1 MNAGLYVMTVIIW
14 GTTWIA
20 IKLQLGEV
28 AVQASIL
35 YRFSLAAVVLFAVLL
50 LLRRLQ
56 PMTAR
61 DHGFCLLQGAC
72 LFSLNFFCIYN
83 ATSYISS
90 GLMSVIFSMATV
102 MNVVNSRLWF
112 GLNPSIKT
120 LAGATIGLTGIATLF
135 WPEVTGDGF
144 DQHALLGMGLGA
156 MGTYL
161 FSSGNMISVR
171 HQRRGLRPPTT
182 NAWSMFYGVCLMALI
197 IAVQG
202 VPLTFSS
209 EPAYIGALLYLAIP
223 GTVIGFT
230 AYLMLVGRIGAD
242 RAAYATVM
250 FPAVALTV
258 STLYEGYQWTPLAA
272 LGFAL
277 VICGNLVIF
286 ARWPIKASSANQ
298 AA

>member
-1 MNAGLYVMTVIIW
+1 MNLGLYLITVLIW

-35 YRFSLAAVVLFAVLL
+35 YRFALAGVVMFAVLL

-56 PMTAR
+56 PMKAV
-61 DHGFCLLQGAC
+61 DHGFCVLQGAC
-72 LFSLNFFCIYN
+72 LFSINFFCIYN
-83 ATSYISS
+83 ATHYISS

-102 MNVVNSRLWF
+102 MNMVNARLWF
-112 GLNPSIKT
+112 GQTPSVKN
-120 LAGATIGLTGIATLF
+120 LAGAAIGLTGIATLF
-135 WPEVTGDGF
+135 WPHIHFQDGGSE
-144 DQHALLGMGLGA
+144 ALLGIALG
-156 MGTYL
+156 MTGTYL

-171 HQRRGLRPPTT
+171 HQKNGLRPPTT
-182 NAWSMFYGVCLMALI
+182 NAWSMFYGVCLMSALI
-197 IAVQG
+197 AAMD

-209 EPAYIGALLYLAIP
+209 EPAYVWALVYLAIP

-250 FPAVALTV
+250 FPVVALTV
-258 STLYEGYQWTPLAA
+258 STLYEGYQWSLPAV
-272 LGFAL
+272 LGVCL
-277 VICGNLVIF
+277 VISGNILIF
-286 ARWPIKASSANQ
+286 ARWPVRSSSANQ
-298 AA
+298 TA